1 MTASRITNIWSKVHY
16 NPNRPVSRVVVE
28 STTPFQ
34 FDAKES
40 PSGIT
45 LIAQGARANMYCET
59 IEVYDGLIEWI
70 RVREQPQGV
79 IFEIKTNHPSPWQIA
94 SEPGI
99 PYRTVINFVRDHLFN
114 LFSSKVFVIDAGH
127 GGNDPG
133 GRGPV
138 DLLEKNVTMAMAT
151 ALQDLLKPLKSQ
163 IYLTRAGDYPLSQ
176 WMRCNLAL
184 KMNADVFISFHTYH
198 STDTSIQGT
207 AVKYNPRAPG
217 CDYLAQFTLEEIVR
231 KIKRPSRGVEPDQQL
246 RHLGFIPG
254 LTVEPVAISN
264 WVEEGLLRNPTL
276 YKKIAQGIFNGL
288 LRFWGEKK
296 GEK

>member
-1 MTASRITNIWSKVHY
+1 MTASRITNLWSKVHY

-70 RVREQPQGV
+70 KVEEHAEGV
-79 IFEIKTNHPSPWQIA
+79 VFDIKLNHPSPWRISCEQ
-94 SEPGI
+94 GI
-99 PYRTVINFVRDHLFN
+99 PHRTVISFVRDHLLT
-114 LFSSKVFVIDAGH
+114 LFAKKVIFIDPGH

-133 GRGPV
+133 GKGPV
-138 DLLEKNVTMAMAT
+138 DLLEKDVTMIMAT
-151 ALQDLLKPLKSQ
+151 ALQDLLKPLTDQ
-163 IYLTRAGDYPLSQ
+163 VYLTRTQDYPLSQ
-176 WMRCNLAL
+176 WMRCNLAV
-184 KMNADVFISFHTYH
+184 KMNAHIFISFHTHH
-198 STDTSIQGT
+198 SHDAAIQGT
-207 AVKYNPRAPG
+207 AVKYNPAAPG
-217 CDYLAQFTLEEIVR
+217 CASLARFTLEEIVR
-231 KIKRPSRGVEPDQQL
+231 KIKRPSRGIEPDPQL
-246 RHLGFIPG
+246 RHLGLIPG

-276 YKKIAQGIFNGL
+276 YRKIAQGIFNGL

-296 GEK
+296 G